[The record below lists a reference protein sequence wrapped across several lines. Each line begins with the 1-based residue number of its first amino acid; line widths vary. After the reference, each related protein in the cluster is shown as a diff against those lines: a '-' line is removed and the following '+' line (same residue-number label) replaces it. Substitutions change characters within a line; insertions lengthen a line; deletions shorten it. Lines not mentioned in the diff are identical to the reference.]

1 MVKKWEKKN
10 AITSYCRIFVEFCTS
25 WEEKMNNKRK
35 CYVQTKYKRNFP
47 GAEEQFSL
55 KWNVSINAENL
66 MEVVNKKKGYF
77 SYINA
82 AFNIN
87 SFLNLIFLIP
97 WILHPVKI

>member
-10 AITSYCRIFVEFCTS
+10 AITSYSGTLVEFCTS
-25 WEEKMNNKRK
+25 WEEEMNNKRK

-66 MEVVNKKKGYF
+66 MEVVNNNKKKKK
-77 SYINA
+77 NVTLVVLHV
-82 AFNIN
+82 AFII
-87 SFLNLIFLIP
+87 SS
-97 WILHPVKI
+97 